1 MKQKIDAPQRFS
13 RVFRICVIDA
23 CDVLA
28 HPASQQSQTHWPTL
42 TPSAEGSFDNNPAAL
57 Q

>member
-1 MKQKIDAPQRFS
+1 M
-13 RVFRICVIDA
+13 
-23 CDVLA
+23 LA

-57 Q
+57 QQQLSSSN